1 MACGKL
7 VRQNEAHQMVAAI
20 AVWEYDNEV
29 SSMSKKNKDIEV
41 KVEETTRSIKGTE
54 YTVNQLLIGKKM
66 IGEVLTMGPKEHEA
80 FLGEEDLGAYK
91 SVDLAVEAVLMQH
104 NLHD

>member
-1 MACGKL
+1 
-7 VRQNEAHQMVAAI
+7 
-20 AVWEYDNEV
+20 
-29 SSMSKKNKDIEV
+29 MSKKNKDIEV
-41 KVEETTRSIKGTE
+41 RVEETNRTIKGTD

-66 IGEVLTMGPKEHEA
+66 IGEVMTVGPKEHEA

-91 SVDLAVEAVLMQH
+91 TVELAVEAILMQH